1 MSQYFPEPKSLGK
14 VKVELQLFNCAQKTG
29 LKSITGIDTS
39 SLVCL
44 KSNGDKLDINKLKN
58 IPANLS
64 NL

>member
-14 VKVELQLFNCAQKTG
+14 VKVELQLFHCAPKTG

-39 SLVCL
+39 SLVRL
-44 KSNGDKLDINKLKN
+44 KSTVDKLDINELKN
-58 IPANLS
+58 VPANFS